1 MTNILKIV
9 LAFVSVSL
17 SISIV
22 NSRIQLKP
30 PEEIEIKVER
40 NSNNSN
46 GAPCVLDID
55 KDLPDPQ
62 PLHLQPGS
70 TKFWPVGAKSQLQIP
85 QGENIELQCTK
96 GFRLKP
102 TDKSIN
108 ATCSEGKTFLLNG
121 NEKVPFN
128 LLNCTYPV
136 RYKVR
141 EANATC
147 ADNTAS
153 LYEIGFDIP
162 GNRFI
167 KTISVCHDKS
177 SVKTLWTFNKLE
189 PANIHFQK
197 SVQRTNFSKAGFFD
211 KRNMNFFYSKENQK
225 RVFENLL
232 GNSSDKY
239 FNNRTQFLARGHL
252 SSKADHIYGAQQ
264 RATFN
269 FFNAAPQWQ
278 NFNGGTWIAVENG
291 IRRFVEQKNIE
302 VDCYTG
308 TWGVI
313 SLPNDK
319 GAQKE
324 IYLATDENNN
334 GEIPVPKL
342 FYKLIVDTK
351 SRPQKGVVL
360 IGVNN
365 PYVAFDELKED
376 YLICNDI
383 SEWVPW
389 IRWKRDKISK
399 GYFFACRVDDFI
411 RVVDELPKSLK
422 SVHEL
427 LV

>member
-1 MTNILKIV
+1 MTCICKILLTFSCV
-9 LAFVSVSL
+9 FL
-17 SISIV
+17 SFCFV
-22 NSRIQLKP
+22 NSRIQLKQ
-30 PEEIEIKVER
+30 PEEIKVER
-40 NSNNSN
+40 VPN
-46 GAPCVLDID
+46 GAPCLLDIN

-62 PLHLQPGS
+62 PLHLQPGI
-70 TKFWPVGAKSQLQIP
+70 TEFWPVGDKSQLEVNR
-85 QGENIELQCTK
+85 GDSVELRCTK

-102 TDKSIN
+102 NDKSLN
-108 ATCSEGKTFLLNG
+108 VTCSEDKTFLVN

-128 LLNCTYPV
+128 LLNCSSPFK
-136 RYKVR
+136 YKVR
-141 EANATC
+141 EANSTC
-147 ADNTAS
+147 GDNS
-153 LYEIGFDIP
+153 NLYEIGFEVHA
-162 GNRFI
+162 NRFI
-167 KTISVCHDKS
+167 KTISVCHNS
-177 SVKTLWTFNKLE
+177 AAVNTLWTFNKLKPE
-189 PANIHFQK
+189 NIHFQK
-197 SVQRTNFSKAGFFD
+197 SVSRLNFSKAGFFD
-211 KRNMNFFYSKENQK
+211 KRNMNHLYSKENQK

-232 GNSSDKY
+232 GNNYVRFFD
-239 FNNRTQFLARGHL
+239 NRTQFLARGHL
-252 SSKADHIYGAQQ
+252 SSKADHIYGVQQ

-278 NFNGGTWIAVENG
+278 SFNAGTWSAVENG
-291 IRRFVEQKNIE
+291 IRRLLEQKKIE

-319 GAQKE
+319 GQLRE
-324 IYLATDENNN
+324 IYLSTDENNN

-342 FYKLIVDTK
+342 FYKLIVDRK
-351 SRPQKGVVL
+351 SRPQRGVVL

-365 PYVAFDELKED
+365 PYVTLNDLNED

-389 IRWKRDKISK
+389 IRWKRDNIPK

-422 SVHEL
+422 AVHEL